1 MIKRKDIE
9 MELKYYERYLGITT
23 RELEKLKDKV
33 PSNVRLRAVRH
44 NNGYQ
49 YFLRTDRTDKNG
61 IYIKKENI
69 RQAQLLSQVEYYD
82 NLRIVLEDRIKRMKR
97 LEKVWVDDPFTY
109 IEEKM
114 SLGKR
119 KFIKSPVV
127 SDQTYIDNWL
137 TQEYKSLG
145 FKEDY
150 PEFYARNNLRVRS
163 KSEVI
168 IADMLD
174 EVGIP
179 FLYEK
184 PVKLGSGVVH
194 PDFTLLDIG
203 NRKEIYWEHFGMM
216 DDIEYRNNA
225 FFKIRN
231 YESNGLFQHDSFI
244 YTFETNVFP
253 LNIKEIRKM
262 IKMLKVKLGYCN
274 I

>member
-1 MIKRKDIE
+1 MKLNEIKSEIKFYEDCLE
-9 MELKYYERYLGITT
+9 KVSSELKRLV
-23 RELEKLKDKV
+23 KKV
-33 PSNVRLRAVRH
+33 PEGGRLRVARH
-44 NNGYQ
+44 GKGYQ
-49 YFLRTDRTDKNG
+49 YFLRSQGFETNGRYIRRGERNIAIILARIEYDENLIRMIKDKLALL
-61 IYIKKENI
+61 KEMEYLWVDNPFED
-69 RQAQLLSQVEYYD
+69 AASQMIEG
-82 NLRIVLEDRIKRMKR
+82 KR
-97 LEKVWVDDPFTY
+97 LLVEVPY
-109 IEEKM
+109 
-114 SLGKR
+114 
-119 KFIKSPVV
+119 V

-216 DDIEYRNNA
+216 DDVEYRNNA

-262 IKMLKVKLGYCN
+262 IKMLKVKIGYCN